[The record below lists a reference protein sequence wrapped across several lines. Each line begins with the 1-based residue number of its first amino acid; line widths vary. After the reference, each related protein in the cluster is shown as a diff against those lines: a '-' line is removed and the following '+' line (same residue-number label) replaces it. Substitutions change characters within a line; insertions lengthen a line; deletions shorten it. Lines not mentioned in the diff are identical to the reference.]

1 MMSDWHV
8 EEISWDQQE
17 GRMLRQEQR
26 DELDARYGNDTH
38 EPGTPPSADDV
49 TVFLIARDIHGTAVA
64 CGGLRS
70 IHDSALGSDVMEIK
84 RMYATP
90 KARGKGASTAILT
103 ALRNAARDRGAKCL
117 VLETGT
123 SQPDAIRFYEKHG
136 FTRIPLFGAY
146 RESKLSYCYA
156 SKL

>member
-1 MMSDWHV
+1 MSDWHV
-8 EEISWDQQE
+8 EEIPWDQQE

-49 TVFLIARDIHGTAVA
+49 TVFFIARDTHGTAMA
-64 CGGLRS
+64 CGGLRT
-70 IHDSALGSDVMEIK
+70 IQDGTLGSDVMEIK

-90 KARGKGASTAILT
+90 KARGRGASTAILT
-103 ALRNAARDRGAKCL
+103 ALRDTARKRGAKRL

-136 FTRIPLFGAY
+136 FTRIPLFGEY

-156 SKL
+156 SNL

>member
-1 MMSDWHV
+1 MSDWHV
-8 EEISWDQQE
+8 EQIPWDQQE

-49 TVFLIARDIHGTAVA
+49 TVFFIARDTHGTAMA
-64 CGGLRS
+64 CGGLRT
-70 IHDSALGSDVMEIK
+70 IQDSTLGSDVMEIK

-103 ALRNAARDRGAKCL
+103 ALRDTARKRGAKRL

-136 FTRIPLFGAY
+136 FTRIPLFGEY
-146 RESKLSYCYA
+146 RESKLSYCYT
-156 SKL
+156 SNL

>member
-84 RMYATP
+84 
-90 KARGKGASTAILT
+90 GKGASTAILT
-103 ALRNAARDRGAKCL
+103 ALRNAARDRGAKRL